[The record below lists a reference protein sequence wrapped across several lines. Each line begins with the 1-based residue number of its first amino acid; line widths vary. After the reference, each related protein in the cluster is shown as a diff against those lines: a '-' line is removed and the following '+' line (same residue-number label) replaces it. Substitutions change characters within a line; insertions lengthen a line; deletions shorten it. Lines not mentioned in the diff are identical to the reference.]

1 MGVQNSE
8 KAFQYFKI
16 YAYCLAAILA
26 GYTVSDLDLSF
37 LDKFNNLKY
46 QTVIVVVL
54 VAGFFN
60 FTIKEWRKNLIEII
74 AITAISIGTLQLM
87 RCKFRKKNG
96 NVNGNGNGNI
106 KDQNNFVN

>member
-1 MGVQNSE
+1 MVANSE

-26 GYTVSDLDLSF
+26 GYTVSDLDLTF
-37 LDKFNNLKY
+37 LDRFTTLKY
-46 QTVIVVVL
+46 QSIIVLVL

-74 AITAISIGTLQLM
+74 AITLISIGTLQLM
-87 RCKFRKKNG
+87 RCK
-96 NVNGNGNGNI
+96 
-106 KDQNNFVN
+106 

>member
-1 MGVQNSE
+1 MVNNSE

-37 LDKFNNLKY
+37 LDRFTTIKY
-46 QTVIVVVL
+46 QSAIVLVL

-60 FTIKEWRKNLIEII
+60 FTIKEWRKNLVEII
-74 AITAISIGTLQLM
+74 AITLSSIAIGVGRLTTSIVVLHG
-87 RCKFRKKNG
+87 
-96 NVNGNGNGNI
+96 
-106 KDQNNFVN
+106 

>member
-1 MGVQNSE
+1 MVANSE

-26 GYTVSDLDLSF
+26 GYTVSDLDLTF
-37 LDKFNNLKY
+37 LDRFTTLKY
-46 QTVIVVVL
+46 QSIIVLVL

-74 AITAISIGTLQLM
+74 AITLISIGTLQLM
-87 RCKFRKKNG
+87 RCKFRKKND
-96 NVNGNGNGNI
+96 NKKI
-106 KDQNNFVN
+106 KLIDQNNFV

>member
-1 MGVQNSE
+1 MVANSE

-26 GYTVSDLDLSF
+26 GYTVSDLDLTF
-37 LDKFNNLKY
+37 LDRFTTLKY
-46 QTVIVVVL
+46 QSIIVLVL

-74 AITAISIGTLQLM
+74 AISIISIGSLQLL
-87 RCKFRKKNG
+87 RCKNKKS
-96 NVNGNGNGNI
+96 VNTPKNL

>member
-1 MGVQNSE
+1 MGFQNSE

-37 LDKFNNLKY
+37 LDKFNTLKY
-46 QTVIVVVL
+46 QTIIVVVL

-74 AITAISIGTLQLM
+74 AISVISIGTLQLL

-96 NVNGNGNGNI
+96 SLNGNDNV

>member
-1 MGVQNSE
+1 MVANSE

-26 GYTVSDLDLSF
+26 GYTVSDLDLTF
-37 LDKFNNLKY
+37 LDRFTSLKY
-46 QTVIVVVL
+46 QSIIVLVL

-74 AITAISIGTLQLM
+74 AITLISIGTLQLM
-87 RCKFRKKNG
+87 RCKFRKNNDNEK
-96 NVNGNGNGNI
+96 I
-106 KDQNNFVN
+106 KLVDQNNFV

>member
-1 MGVQNSE
+1 MVANSE

-16 YAYCLAAILA
+16 YAYCLAAIFA
-26 GYTVSDLDLSF
+26 GYTVVDLDKEF
-37 LDKFNNLKY
+37 LNKFTELKY
-46 QTVIVVVL
+46 QSIIVIVL

-74 AITAISIGTLQLM
+74 AISIISIGSLQLL
-87 RCKFRKKNG
+87 RCKNKKS
-96 NVNGNGNGNI
+96 VNTPKNL

>member
-1 MGVQNSE
+1 MVANTD

-37 LDKFNNLKY
+37 LDRFTTLKY
-46 QTVIVVVL
+46 QSAIVIVL

-74 AITAISIGTLQLM
+74 TITLISIATLQLM
-87 RCKFRKKNG
+87 RCKFRKKNT
-96 NVNGNGNGNI
+96 NETQ
-106 KDQNNFVN
+106 KLLDQNNIVN

>member
-1 MGVQNSE
+1 MVANSE

-26 GYTVSDLDLSF
+26 GYTVSDLDLTF
-37 LDKFNNLKY
+37 LDRFTSLKY
-46 QTVIVVVL
+46 QSIIVLVL

-74 AITAISIGTLQLM
+74 AITLISIGTLQLM
-87 RCKFRKKNG
+87 RCKFRKKND
-96 NVNGNGNGNI
+96 NEKI
-106 KDQNNFVN
+106 KLVDQNNFV

>member
-1 MGVQNSE
+1 MVANSE

-37 LDKFNNLKY
+37 LDKFTNIKY
-46 QTVIVVVL
+46 QTAIVIVL

-60 FTIKEWRKNLIEII
+60 FTIKEWRKNLIEIF
-74 AITAISIGTLQLM
+74 AITIISIGTLQLM
-87 RCKFRKKNG
+87 RCKFRKKKNDE
-96 NVNGNGNGNI
+96 NL
-106 KDQNNFVN
+106 KLLDQNNIVN